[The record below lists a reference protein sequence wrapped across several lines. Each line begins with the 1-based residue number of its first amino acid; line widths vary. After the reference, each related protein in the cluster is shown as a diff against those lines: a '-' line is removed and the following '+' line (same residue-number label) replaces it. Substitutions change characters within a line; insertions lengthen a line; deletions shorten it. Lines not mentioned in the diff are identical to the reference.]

1 MGAFKTGLMGCV
13 CPAQLGPGTVSW
25 HRTCSFLLPT
35 VQLRQPSIYLQL
47 LTHLAYLFI
56 SGYKAGVSLV
66 LFVPH
71 SKGAEQS

>member
-1 MGAFKTGLMGCV
+1 MGAFKMGLMGCV

-47 LTHLAYLFI
+47 LTHLAYLFLYFWVQGW
-56 SGYKAGVSLV
+56 SELGPLCT
-66 LFVPH
+66 P
-71 SKGAEQS
+71 Q